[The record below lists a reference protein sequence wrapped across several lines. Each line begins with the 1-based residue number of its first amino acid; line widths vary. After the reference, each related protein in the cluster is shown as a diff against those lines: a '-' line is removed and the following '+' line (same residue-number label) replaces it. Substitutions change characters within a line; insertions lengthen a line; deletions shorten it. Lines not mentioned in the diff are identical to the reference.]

1 MADDK
6 IDDRHASVRREPA
19 DERNLA
25 LANWVR
31 EAMRFIDLCD
41 ADAAGYD
48 ELHQD
53 AERLT
58 IAGYALFGADVMS
71 DGNWCLADLEGRHL
85 VGLSAI
91 NSEESQ

>member
-1 MADDK
+1 MP
-6 IDDRHASVRREPA
+6 IDRTPIDSG
-19 DERNLA
+19 LA

-48 ELHQD
+48 DLHED

-58 IAGYALFGADVMS
+58 KQGYALFGVDLDDDPDWS
-71 DGNWCLADLEGRHL
+71 LAQLANLKLD
-85 VGLSAI
+85 
-91 NSEESQ
+91 